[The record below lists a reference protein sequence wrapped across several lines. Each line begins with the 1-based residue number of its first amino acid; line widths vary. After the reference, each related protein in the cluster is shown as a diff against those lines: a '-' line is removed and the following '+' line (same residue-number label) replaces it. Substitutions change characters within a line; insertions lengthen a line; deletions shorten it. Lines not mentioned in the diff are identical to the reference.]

1 MLNRLLDEHRK
12 VLELAAQIR
21 TYLHRSVAPDSETL
35 IDLRWQL
42 TSLIF
47 SHVANEDRVLFL
59 PLEQDSRAPVSELA
73 RAFKAELE
81 TLIETY
87 EAHVLAWP
95 TEETFRRW
103 NEYRTVAL
111 RLLDVL
117 EDRLVRE
124 EDQLYSV
131 ALADGGDFGDRLQP
145 VERNW
150 ISPAWGMREQIF
162 KGPDGDD

>member
-1 MLNRLLDEHRK
+1 M
-12 VLELAAQIR
+12 LELVAQIR
-21 TYLHRSVAPDSETL
+21 VYLHRPVAPDSETL

-47 SHVANEDRVLFL
+47 SHVANEDRALFL
-59 PLEQDSRAPVSELA
+59 PLEQDARGSVSELA
-73 RAFKAELE
+73 RAFKVELE

-87 EAHVLAWP
+87 EAHVLTWS
-95 TEETFRRW
+95 TEESFRRW
-103 NEYRTVAL
+103 DEYRMTAL

-117 EDRLVRE
+117 EDRLGRE
-124 EDQLYSV
+124 EDQLYSI
-131 ALADGGDFGDRLQP
+131 ALAEEASFCGRLEP

-162 KGPDGDD
+162 KGPDEGD